1 MTTESNIAGKR
12 NVSLDILKIFTML
25 LIINSHSD
33 ILYPAQIRFLAS
45 GGAIGNELFFL
56 ISGYLFSAKDDIGRD
71 IWKRFIKLYIPAYIM
86 IMMTLLCGKI
96 HVDSIEVFVK
106 EFIWPTHFWFVGAIF
121 VYSVILYALKKKAKI
136 DNKKSFVCF
145 GLIVVLIDL
154 LLYIF
159 CIPDKSFWIVEDAY
173 ISIIP
178 FRSIYSI
185 FAFVLGYYLKRN
197 WKRIRSRLSH
207 GTVVTMAV
215 VFFVLFYGFKLLL
228 NRGIVPMP
236 MQILSQ
242 PLTIMSAL
250 FIFMAFAMT
259 DLNQKLDGKRAEHM
273 INTLSGFS
281 LESYLVQFLIIA
293 GIAALNIV
301 FPVNMVV
308 CVVCVMFAAG
318 ILHVID
324 VKVIRAILRE

>member
-1 MTTESNIAGKR
+1 MTTESNIARKR
-12 NVSLDILKIFTML
+12 NISLNLLKLLTMM

-33 ILYPAQIRFLAS
+33 VLYPAKISFLAS
-45 GGAIGNELFFL
+45 GGGIGNELFFL

-71 IWKRFIKLYIPAYIM
+71 VLKRFIKLYIPAYIM
-86 IMMTLLCGKI
+86 VLLTMLCGRI
-96 HVDSIEVFVK
+96 HVDSIEGIIK
-106 EFIWPTHFWFVGAIF
+106 EFIWPTHFWFVGAIL
-121 VYSVILYALKKKAKI
+121 VYSIILYVLIEKAKI
-136 DNKKSFVCF
+136 DKNTSFVGF
-145 GLIVVLIDL
+145 GLIVVLVDL

-197 WKRIRSRLSH
+197 LKRIRSRISH
-207 GTVVTMAV
+207 GLVVIMAV
-215 VFFVLFYGFKLLL
+215 VFFALFYGFKLLL

-236 MQILSQ
+236 LQILSQ

-250 FIFMAFAMT
+250 FIFMAFAMM
-259 DLNQKLDGKRAEHM
+259 DLNQKLDGKRAELV

-308 CVVCVMFAAG
+308 CVVCVLIASKV
-318 ILHVID
+318 LHAVD
-324 VKVIRAILRE
+324 AKVIRAILRE